1 MKDRLNLNA
10 ILIIIAVVL
19 LILSQSL
26 FTVREG
32 QVAIKT
38 RVSEIISSDIPS
50 GLHFKAPL
58 IDNRIIFDARL
69 QTLDAEP
76 EKVLTQEKKELIVDY
91 FVEWRIANT
100 KKYWV
105 STRGNQSAAENI
117 IAQIVTDDL
126 RGEFAKRTVNEV
138 VSKDR
143 SQIMSEITKSLSTE
157 VKAQGMEVVDVRVKR
172 IEFSDEIKDN
182 VFRRMQ
188 AERQRVSDSLR
199 AQGREQEQAI
209 RANTDRQVKVILA
222 NANRDAQIT
231 RGQGDAEA
239 TNIYAASFS
248 KDESFYRF
256 QKSLQAYKQSFSNKG
271 STFITSPDSEFFRF
285 LKDANKPQ

>member
-1 MKDRLNLNA
+1 MKNKLNLL
-10 ILIIIAVVL
+10 LIAAVVGL

-26 FTVREG
+26 FTVRQGE
-32 QVAIKT
+32 VAIRM
-38 RVSEIISSDIPS
+38 RVSEVVSSDIGP

-58 IDNRIIFDARL
+58 FDSRIVFDARL
-69 QTLDAEP
+69 QTLDASP

-91 FVEWRIANT
+91 FVEWRIADT

-105 STRGNQSAAENI
+105 STRGDKSVAENM

-143 SQIMSEITKSLSTE
+143 SEIMSEITKSLSAE
-157 VKAQGMEVVDVRVKR
+157 VKNQGLAVVDVRVKR
-172 IEFSDEIKDN
+172 IEFSNEIKGN

-188 AERQRVSDSLR
+188 AERKRVSDSLR
-199 AQGREQEQAI
+199 AQGDEQAKAI
-209 RANTDRQVKVILA
+209 RAKTDREVKVIIA
-222 NANRDAQIT
+222 NANRDAEIT
-231 RGQGDAEA
+231 RGQGEAEA
-239 TNIYAASFS
+239 TKIYAEAFS

-256 QKSLQAYKQSFSNKG
+256 QKSLSAYKQSFADKG
-271 STFITSPDSEFFRF
+271 NTFITSPDSEFFRY
-285 LKDANKPQ
+285 LRSAGKAE